1 MLLLL
6 HLNILCLTFCRR
18 CCWNSMSIQMRVW
31 QISHAS
37 LLYSS
42 GGVNIYFWGTL
53 AIWSFSFRPPYLVS
67 SCFKCCSY
75 EICWHWWVTWASTN
89 SARVPNW
96 SFLSLPRITKW
107 GTSYLFCISH
117 ILNAMHL
124 LNSDKNLIITQVI
137 ETNRAEESHG
147 HVHRMYFMGPNTF
160 SEPWHLPHSPPE
172 QITEIVYVCLF
183 TSEPR

>member
-1 MLLLL
+1 
-6 HLNILCLTFCRR
+6 
-18 CCWNSMSIQMRVW
+18 
-31 QISHAS
+31 
-37 LLYSS
+37 
-42 GGVNIYFWGTL
+42 
-53 AIWSFSFRPPYLVS
+53 
-67 SCFKCCSY
+67 
-75 EICWHWWVTWASTN
+75 
-89 SARVPNW
+89 
-96 SFLSLPRITKW
+96 
-107 GTSYLFCISH
+107 
-117 ILNAMHL
+117 MHL